1 MIKKILKLVFL
12 IFLISSCGYSP
23 MYKNVENVNFSI
35 DLNQITGDR
44 IINNKIKSKLLSYTL
59 ENKEKNY
66 EINFITDYSK
76 NIVAK
81 DTTGAATEYKII
93 LTAEFI
99 INSSNIEKT
108 LKFTE
113 TFNMQNFTDK
123 LEEQDYEENVKNSLT
138 NIIARKL
145 ILQLSQL

>member
-1 MIKKILKLVFL
+1 MIEKILKLVLL
-12 IFLISSCGYSP
+12 IFIISSCGYSP

>member
-1 MIKKILKLVFL
+1 MIKKILKLVLL
-12 IFLISSCGYSP
+12 IFIISSCGYSP

>member
-1 MIKKILKLVFL
+1 MIKKILKLVLL
-12 IFLISSCGYSP
+12 IFIMSSCGYSP

-35 DLNQITGDR
+35 DLNKISGDR